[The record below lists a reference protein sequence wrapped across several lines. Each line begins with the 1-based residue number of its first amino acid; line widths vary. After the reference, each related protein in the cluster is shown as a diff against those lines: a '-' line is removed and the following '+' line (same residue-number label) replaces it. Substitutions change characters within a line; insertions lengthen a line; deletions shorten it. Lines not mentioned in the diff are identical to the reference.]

1 MQLDAIFQERD
12 LDRASAMLDD
22 LERHAEIRDGFLAG
36 LALDQ
41 LSPNERYTINHDD
54 EEIAET
60 LAFAHFYLIHLADL
74 EAHAPELTMAA

>member
-41 LSPNERYTINHDD
+41 LSPNER
-54 EEIAET
+54 
-60 LAFAHFYLIHLADL
+60 
-74 EAHAPELTMAA
+74 